1 MSAQIIPFVKPPA
14 GGEACPSSAVPGIL
28 DTALDVH
35 GLIVKGLY
43 DGIFTGG
50 RRERCKALESLIDS
64 TYGPH
69 LSALAEGHF
78 ELVYGCD
85 PFTFVEHALSY
96 VPT

>member
-43 DGIFTGG
+43 EGSLAP
-50 RRERCKALESLIDS
+50 RCRIL
-64 TYGPH
+64 P
-69 LSALAEGHF
+69 
-78 ELVYGCD
+78 
-85 PFTFVEHALSY
+85 
-96 VPT
+96 